1 MIIKKENVNTIRN
14 KNKSRCL
21 FLILFI
27 IMSLNGFILSQQ
39 KQKDKSKI
47 DFEQGASYQSK
58 STGGKKRKTRPKG
71 AAVSGNGKYYGVH
84 DGYKVIVFKISDK
97 PKKDEQLWEFKSKY
111 KIEGIRCI
119 GDRILVDTEKG
130 TMRGDFIKENL
141 SYILYKGKKLKRYK
155 NLPNGKNYAAS
166 EGKKGFIFGDEE
178 AGHVP
183 KSIKNAH
190 SKKIKFYDFISKN
203 LLLTIGGDNIIK
215 VWNTNTYE
223 MVKNTMIHP
232 SKIQAAALTLDRKY
246 LVIGTYDSNV
256 HLSLSLPAR
265 PTDVNES
272 FKLKIIDTRDLSI
285 IKEIK
290 GIKSKILDISISG
303 DNKAAAVLKADKTV
317 DIWDLENSYIIKTF
331 SEEPYIDAEFGPLG
345 MTFLLVTE
353 TGKIQRYITQGIVV
367 DSRPQYVG
375 ERYKINTPT
384 FPIIDRLQSG
394 NTIAILDFSGL
405 LIDSKVAEAISYS
418 FRNRISNYP
427 YISVVERDEM
437 NKILNEQGLQNSG
450 VTTPEKAAEIGKILN
465 AKKLIMGKLSKLG
478 STLITTIKIVDVE
491 SAKIDGG
498 REVECQNYALENVPE
513 IIDILLN
520 ILIEK

>member
-1 MIIKKENVNTIRN
+1 MIMKKVNVNTIR
-14 KNKSRCL
+14 KRNKSRYL
-21 FLILFI
+21 FLILLI
-27 IMSLNGFILSQQ
+27 IMSLNGFILSEIA
-39 KQKDKSKI
+39 KKDQSKI
-47 DFEQGASYQSK
+47 AFEPGASSQSK
-58 STGGKKRKTRPKG
+58 STGGKKSKTPPKG
-71 AAVSGNGKYYGVH
+71 AVVSGNGKYYGVH
-84 DGYKVIVFKISDK
+84 DGFKVIVFRISDK
-97 PKKDEQLWEFKSKY
+97 AKKDELIWDFESTSK
-111 KIEGIRCI
+111 IDGIRCI
-119 GDRILVDTEKG
+119 EDRILVDTEKG
-130 TMRGDFIKENL
+130 TMRGDFIKGNL
-141 SYILYKGKKLKRYK
+141 SYILFKGKKLKHYK

-178 AGHVP
+178 AGYVP

-190 SKKIKFYDFISKN
+190 KKKIKFFDLISKN
-203 LLLTIGGDNIIK
+203 LLLTIGGDNIVKI
-215 VWNTNTYE
+215 WNTNTYE

-232 SKIQAAALTLDRKY
+232 SQIQAASLTYDRRY
-246 LVIGTYDSNV
+246 LILGTYDSNV
-256 HLSLSLPAR
+256 HLGLSLNASPN
-265 PTDVNES
+265 DVNES
-272 FKLKIIDTRDLSI
+272 FKLKIIDARDLSI

-290 GIKSKILDISISG
+290 GIKSNILDISISA

-317 DIWDLENSYIIKTF
+317 DIWDLENGYILKTF

-375 ERYKINTPT
+375 EKYKINTPT
-384 FPIIDRLQSG
+384 IPLINKLHSG
-394 NTIAILDFSGL
+394 VNLAILDFSGL
-405 LIDSKVAEAISYS
+405 LIDSKVAETISYS

-450 VTTPEKAAEIGKILN
+450 VTTLEKAAEIGKILN
-465 AKKLIMGKLSKLG
+465 VKKLIMGKLSKLG
-478 STLITTIKIVDVE
+478 STLITTIKVVDVE
-491 SAKIDGG
+491 TARIDGG

-513 IIDILLN
+513 IIDILLS